1 MQLLYG
7 ILACF
12 KSRIVF
18 VGVFPNVVKFPGA
31 QLVRVLLIG
40 AVVISLM
47 GEAEKG
53 ENTRISWS
61 TCAMQIEMICCLMPQ
76 QKGY

>member
-1 MQLLYG
+1 M
-7 ILACF
+7 
-12 KSRIVF
+12 F

-40 AVVISLM
+40 AVVISLV
-47 GEAEKG
+47 GESEKG
-53 ENTRISWS
+53 ENMRISWS
-61 TCAMQIEMICCLMPQ
+61 TRAMQIEMICCLMLQ